1 MFGNILHPLPRKYVR
16 EDLRLQHRK
25 QESFYLAGYGLLR
38 TVFYN
43 PIFDSSN
50 AENAV
55 VSSFSAF
62 LMIKK
67 CSYILL
73 LFLCASNNLFHVN
86 IGCNLMIRTESK
98 SFMQS
103 IRNICPC
110 VGWCVTKFFSRA

>member
-73 LFLCASNNLFHVN
+73 LFLQWLKGYLGRWSMRLSYQ
-86 IGCNLMIRTESK
+86 TSE
-98 SFMQS
+98 
-103 IRNICPC
+103 
-110 VGWCVTKFFSRA
+110 